1 MSEESNPRIKKSNSN
16 QKKNLKIEYIR
27 AIAAIGVV
35 SIHTIY
41 SGILYSGDVTTPYV
55 VLFFTMIKN
64 MLYWAVPCFGM
75 ISGMLLLNPEK
86 EISLKKI
93 YGKYLVRI
101 AIVLLLFGTAFSW
114 IEVIFNEHNISLKQI
129 PEAVLMVLKH
139 QTWEHLWYLYALLT
153 IYLLLPLWGYIVKK
167 CNSIA
172 LIGIIAVLYILSFVL
187 NSREISLHLF
197 FMMGELFRRQFIKLD
212 KKRSLI
218 VVCVSSV
225 LILITVYIHEVV
237 KVDLNRLLGYTSVFV
252 AVQAF
257 SFFTFLYGLNFD
269 GLNERLRKI
278 LLRISEYSF
287 GIYIVHMFFVNL
299 EYKVINLHLMNS
311 LVSVVIFAV
320 LITVNV
326 LLSYFATAVMKM
338 IPGIKKLI

>member
-1 MSEESNPRIKKSNSN
+1 MSEKRKR
-16 QKKNLKIEYIR
+16 NLQIEYIR
-27 AIAAIGVV
+27 AVAAIGVV

-41 SGILYSGDVTTPYV
+41 SGILYSGNDTVPYV

-86 EISLKKI
+86 ELSLRKI

-101 AIVLLLFGTAFSW
+101 AIVLLLFGTVFSW
-114 IEVIFNEHNISLKQI
+114 IEIVFNENAVSIKQV

-153 IYLLLPLWGYIVKK
+153 VYLLLPVWRYITKK
-167 CNSIA
+167 CNDIA
-172 LIGIIAVLYILSFVL
+172 LVGIILALYILSFVL

-197 FMMGELFRRQFIKLD
+197 FMMGELFRRQFIRFD

-218 VVCVSSV
+218 VFCLSSV
-225 LILITVYIHEVV
+225 LILITVYIHEVI

-252 AVQAF
+252 AAQAY
-257 SFFTFLYGLNFD
+257 SFFSLLYSLNYD
-269 GLNERLRKI
+269 DLNERLQKI
-278 LLRISEYSF
+278 MLRISGCSF

-299 EYKVINLHLMNS
+299 EYKVLHLHLMNS

-320 LITVNV
+320 LITANV
-326 LLSYFATAVMKM
+326 LLSYFATTVMKM
-338 IPGIKKLI
+338 IPGLKKLI

>member
-1 MSEESNPRIKKSNSN
+1 MSEKRKR
-16 QKKNLKIEYIR
+16 NLQIEYIR
-27 AIAAIGVV
+27 AVAAIGVV

-41 SGILYSGDVTTPYV
+41 SGILYSGNDTVPYV

-114 IEVIFNEHNISLKQI
+114 IEVVFNEHTVSLKQI

-153 IYLLLPLWGYIVKK
+153 VYLLLPVWRYIVKK
-167 CNSIA
+167 CNNIA
-172 LIGIIAVLYILSFVL
+172 LVGIIAALYILSFVL

-197 FMMGELFRRQFIKLD
+197 FMMGDLFRRQFIKLD
-212 KKRSLI
+212 KKRSI
-218 VVCVSSV
+218 IAFCISSV
-225 LILITVYIHEVV
+225 LILIIVYIHEVV

-252 AVQAF
+252 AAQAYSLF
-257 SFFTFLYGLNFD
+257 SLLYSLNYD
-269 GLNERLRKI
+269 ELNERLRKMM
-278 LLRISEYSF
+278 LRISKYSF
-287 GIYIVHMFFVNL
+287 GIYIVHMFFVNI
-299 EYKVINLHLMNS
+299 EYKVLHLHLMNS
-311 LVSVVIFAV
+311 LVSVAIFAV
-320 LITVNV
+320 LITANV
-326 LLSYFATAVMKM
+326 LLSYFSTAVMKM
-338 IPGIKKLI
+338 IPGLKKLI